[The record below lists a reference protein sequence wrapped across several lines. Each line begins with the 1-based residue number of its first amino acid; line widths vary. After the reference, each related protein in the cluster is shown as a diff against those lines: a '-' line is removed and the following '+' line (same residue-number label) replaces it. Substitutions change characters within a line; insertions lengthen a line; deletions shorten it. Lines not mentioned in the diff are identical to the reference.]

1 MRRIS
6 RWLGPGSYLVFLAW
20 ALLLISMLPDR
31 PLALLLAVLL
41 AFGLLDGGRGL
52 APLVKVRFWIL
63 ILSIVGISSS
73 ILGETD
79 LAWGWLT
86 LSHEGFEIGLR
97 MALRA
102 VCLSLAF
109 SVSVGRLS
117 ASEMA
122 RLFESARLKGL
133 GFSLGVALN
142 LLPVLTET
150 IQTAYHTLRLRGGF
164 RRPWLALRL
173 FLVTVISNALRY
185 GDDVVKAASARGFDP
200 TMQRGKAVIFRRA
213 DGVFVLGLLGLA
225 GLLFYCPL

>member
-1 MRRIS
+1 MRRSS
-6 RWLGPGSYLVFLAW
+6 RWLGPGSYLVLLAW
-20 ALLLISMLPDR
+20 ALFLIAMLSDR

-41 AFGLLDGGRGL
+41 AFGLLDGGQGL
-52 APLVKVRFWIL
+52 ASLTKIRFWIL
-63 ILSIVGISSS
+63 ILSIVGISSC

-122 RLFESARLKGL
+122 RLFESARLRGL

-200 TMQRGKAVIFRRA
+200 TMPRGAAVIFRRA
-213 DGVFVLGLLGLA
+213 DGAFALGLLGLG
-225 GLLFYCPL
+225 GLLLFGPL

>member
-1 MRRIS
+1 MRRTT

-20 ALLLISMLPDR
+20 ALLLVAMLSDR
-31 PLALLLAVLL
+31 PLALLLALLL

-52 APLVKVRFWIL
+52 APLTKVRFWIL

-79 LAWGWLT
+79 LRWGWLT
-86 LSHEGFEIGLR
+86 LSQEGFEIGLR

-122 RLFESARLKGL
+122 RLFESLRLKGL

-200 TMQRGKAVIFRRA
+200 TVQQGEAVIFRRS
-213 DGVFVLGLLGLA
+213 DGVFMLGLLGL
-225 GLLFYCPL
+225 GMLLLSWPL

>member
-1 MRRIS
+1 MKRAA
-6 RWLGPGSYLVFLAW
+6 RWPGPGSCLTFLVW
-20 ALLLISMLPDR
+20 ALLLIAMLPDKQLV
-31 PLALLLAVLL
+31 PLLAVLL
-41 AFGLLDGGRGL
+41 AFGLLGGGQGL
-52 APLVKVRFWIL
+52 APLTKVRFWIM
-63 ILSIVGISSS
+63 ILLIVGISSCV
-73 ILGETD
+73 LGEPD

-86 LSHEGFEIGLR
+86 LSREGLEIGLR

-102 VCLSLAF
+102 ICLSLAF

-122 RLFESARLKGL
+122 RLFENARLKGL

-150 IQTAYHTLRLRGGF
+150 IETAYHTLRLRGGL
-164 RRPWLALRL
+164 RRPLLALRL

-200 TMQRGKAVIFRRA
+200 ATQRGGAALFRRA
-213 DGVFVLGLLGLA
+213 DGVFALGLLGLG
-225 GLLFYCPL
+225 GLLLFWCP

>member
-1 MRRIS
+1 MRRAA

-20 ALLLISMLPDR
+20 ALLLIAMLPDG
-31 PLALLLAVLL
+31 PLALLLAVVL
-41 AFGLLDGGRGL
+41 ALGLVDGGRGL
-52 APLVKVRFWIL
+52 APLTKVRFWVL

-73 ILGETD
+73 VLGETD

-86 LSHEGFEIGLR
+86 LSREGFEVGLR

-109 SVSVGRLS
+109 SVSLGRLS

-122 RLFESARLKGL
+122 RLFESIRLKGL
-133 GFSLGVALN
+133 
-142 LLPVLTET
+142 
-150 IQTAYHTLRLRGGF
+150 

-200 TMQRGKAVIFRRA
+200 AMQRGEAIIFRRA
-213 DGVFVLGLLGLA
+213 DGAFALGLLGLG
-225 GLLFYCPL
+225 GLLLFWPL

>member
-1 MRRIS
+1 MRRTA
-6 RWLGPGSYLVFLAW
+6 RWLGPGSYLVFLVW
-20 ALLLISMLPDR
+20 ALFLIAMLPDR

-52 APLVKVRFWIL
+52 APLTKVRFWIL

-73 ILGETD
+73 VLGETD

-86 LSHEGFEIGLR
+86 LSREGFEIGLR
-97 MALRA
+97 IALRA
-102 VCLSLAF
+102 ACLSLAF

-122 RLFESARLKGL
+122 RLFESIRLKGL

-142 LLPVLTET
+142 LLPVLSET
-150 IQTAYHTLRLRGGF
+150 IETAYHTLRLRGGF
-164 RRPWLALRL
+164 RRPWLTLKL

-200 TMQRGKAVIFRRA
+200 TMQRGEAVIFRRA
-213 DGVFVLGLLGLA
+213 DGAFALGLLGLG
-225 GLLFYCPL
+225 GLLLFWPL